1 MYNGGMETSTPQPR
15 PSTQPRA
22 QRPAARSGQLSS
34 LQVMFA
40 VVLAVGLLLTINFS
54 SRIAA
59 GRPLLDAYEAVKV
72 EIEKLEAD
80 QKALLEERDYSLS
93 DFYVENWARGR
104 GKMIKPGDKLF
115 IPVPSNTTAEAT
127 PVPIVLGE
135 FDPGTEQPE
144 NWELWWGLFF
154 DAPPPEFNQQ

>member
-1 MYNGGMETSTPQPR
+1 
-15 PSTQPRA
+15 
-22 QRPAARSGQLSS
+22 
-34 LQVMFA
+34 MFA

-72 EIEKLEAD
+72 EITQLEAE
-80 QKALLEERDYSLS
+80 QQSLLTERDYSLS

-115 IPVPSNTTAEAT
+115 VPVPSNSAAIAT
-127 PVPIVLGE
+127 PVPVPLGE
-135 FDPGTEQPE
+135 FDSGTDQAE

-154 DAPPPEFNQQ
+154 DSPPPDVGN

>member
-1 MYNGGMETSTPQPR
+1 
-15 PSTQPRA
+15 
-22 QRPAARSGQLSS
+22 
-34 LQVMFA
+34 MFA

-59 GRPLLDAYEAVKV
+59 ARPLLDAYEAVKV
-72 EIEKLEAD
+72 EIAELEAE
-80 QKALLEERDYSLS
+80 QHALLTERDYSLS

-115 IPVPSNTTAEAT
+115 VPVPSTTTAQAT
-127 PVPIVLGE
+127 PVPIAIGE
-135 FDPGTEQPE
+135 FDPGTDQPD

-154 DAPPPEFNQQ
+154 DGPPPGIGQ

>member
-1 MYNGGMETSTPQPR
+1 
-15 PSTQPRA
+15 
-22 QRPAARSGQLSS
+22 
-34 LQVMFA
+34 MFA

-59 GRPLLDAYEAVKV
+59 GRPLLDAYEAAKI
-72 EIEKLEAD
+72 EITALEAE
-80 QKALLEERDYSLS
+80 QKALLAERDYSLS

-115 IPVPSNTTAEAT
+115 VPVPSTTTNLETQT
-127 PVPIVLGE
+127 PVVIGE
-135 FDPGTEQPE
+135 FNSGAAQPE

-154 DAPPPEFNQQ
+154 DSPPPNVGQ